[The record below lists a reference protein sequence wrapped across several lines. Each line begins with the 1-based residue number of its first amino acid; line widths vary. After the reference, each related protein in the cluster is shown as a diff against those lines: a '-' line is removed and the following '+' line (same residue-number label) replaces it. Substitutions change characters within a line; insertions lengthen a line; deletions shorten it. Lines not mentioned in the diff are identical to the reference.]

1 MATRFTFDERFDGA
15 KSDDTITEL
24 LGMKSGETD
33 HRRLKRI
40 LLNVI
45 KGELTENQQ
54 KMVIMYYFKN
64 MKLQEIADETGV
76 TFQAVSATLARARNR
91 LYRVLKY
98 YFD

>member
-1 MATRFTFDERFDGA
+1 MAKRFTFDDRFDGA
-15 KSDDTITEL
+15 KSDDIIMEL
-24 LGMKSGETD
+24 LGTKSGEND
-33 HRRLKRI
+33 RSRIKRI

-54 KMVIMYYFKN
+54 KIVIMYYFRN
-64 MKLQEIADETGV
+64 MKLQEIANETGV

-98 YFD
+98 YFE

>member
-1 MATRFTFDERFDGA
+1 MTKKLLFDERFDGA
-15 KSDDTITEL
+15 KPDDAITEL
-24 LGMKSGETD
+24 LGMKQSETD
-33 HRRLKRI
+33 HRKLKRI
-40 LLNVI
+40 LMNVI

-64 MKLQEIADETGV
+64 MKLQEIADETGI

>member
-1 MATRFTFDERFDGA
+1 MATRFTFDDGLDGA
-15 KSDDTITEL
+15 KPDDVIIEL
-24 LGMKSGETD
+24 LGTKSGEID
-33 HRRLKRI
+33 NNKIKRI

-54 KMVIMYYFKN
+54 KMVIMYYFKR
-64 MKLQEIADETGV
+64 MKLQEIADSTGV
-76 TFQAVSATLARARNR
+76 TVQAVSATLARARNR

>member
-15 KSDDTITEL
+15 KSDDAITEL

-33 HRRLKRI
+33 HRKLKRI

-54 KMVIMYYFKN
+54 KMVIMYYFRN

>member
-15 KSDDTITEL
+15 KSDDAITEL
-24 LGMKSGETD
+24 LGMESNETN
-33 HRRLKRI
+33 HRKLKRI
-40 LLNVI
+40 MLNVI

-64 MKLQEIADETGV
+64 MKLHEIADETGV